1 MLGKH
6 TMMSSRVDENR
17 AKADRANALDLG
29 GGDDSDGDR
38 LRKREEH
45 Q

>member
-6 TMMSSRVDENR
+6 TMSSRVDKNR
-17 AKADRANALDLG
+17 AKADRADALDLG
-29 GGDDSDGDR
+29 DGGDSDGDR